1 MSYDL
6 VIRNGTVV
14 DGTGAP
20 RFRGDVAVSND
31 RIVEI
36 GQSDLGLALSHGEEG
51 RLVDDVREVR
61 ADEAGSA
68 GRDDF

>member
-20 RFRGDVAVSND
+20 RFRGDVAVAND

-36 GQSDLGLALSHGEEG
+36 GKVTESGKRVIDASDL
-51 RLVDDVREVR
+51 
-61 ADEAGSA
+61 
-68 GRDDF
+68 